1 MWGGWCG
8 AGNSTSMRKSTGGD
22 IKEEAQGTQQYLS
35 PITVVLGQTPDKES
49 LKGVPTFTGTG
60 EKEEQQKDTQLAQ
73 QPETNQAALQASTLL
88 SLVSAH
94 SSWNAPA
101 KMTKVWLGE
110 GLGSIPK
117 RLQERM
123 LRWEFVDL
131 AEFRQRSAA
140 EKTASEENTDK
151 LMVLPGFEVAHTK
164 RKPVTDIITW
174 VQCFSRY
181 TAAMSQSYPECTPGF
196 MSHMITV
203 LKAYAEVEEPAWW
216 EYDEAFREKMA
227 STGNRSWKGMDVSL
241 YQELCGSRPRRRVT
255 VPTNELKN
263 AGKAAL
269 GKRSGEVRKKAH
281 VCWMFNEGE
290 CTYGARCKFPHV
302 CEVCQGSHPKRHC
315 NSRSGP
321 KTPRSGQF
329 GGGSG

>member
-1 MWGGWCG
+1 M
-8 AGNSTSMRKSTGGD
+8 
-22 IKEEAQGTQQYLS
+22 
-35 PITVVLGQTPDKES
+35 VLGHTPGKES
-49 LKGVPTFTGTG
+49 LQGVRTFTREEEENKEQPKDT
-60 EKEEQQKDTQLAQ
+60 EEEQLSQ
-73 QPETNQAALQASTLL
+73 QAGTNRAALQASTLL

-110 GLGSIPK
+110 GLGSVPK
-117 RLQERM
+117 RLQEKA

-140 EKTASEENTDK
+140 EKTASEDNTEK
-151 LMVLPGFEVAHTK
+151 LMVLPGFEVAHTRK
-164 RKPVTDIITW
+164 KPVTDIITW

-181 TAAMSQSYPECTPGF
+181 TAVMALSFPKCSPGF

-241 YQELCGSRPRRRVT
+241 YQELCGSRPRRKT
-255 VPTNELKN
+255 VALSKG

-269 GKRSGEVRKKAH
+269 GKRTGEIKRKAH
-281 VCWMFNEGE
+281 VCWLFNEGE
-290 CTYGARCKFPHV
+290 CTYGARCKFPHL

-315 NSRSGP
+315 ITKGGLGGP
-321 KTPRSGQF
+321 KTTRSGF
-329 GGGSG
+329 GV